1 MMSAD
6 SINTAL
12 AELENLI
19 NSCENDLIRFIEAR
33 KMNSGNEISTKKVN
47 RQLQQNPIA
56 IVGMASLLPQSRNL
70 RQYWQNIVS
79 KADCIT
85 DVPESHWSV
94 KDYYDPNPRTPED
107 KTYCKRGGF
116 IPEVDFNPM
125 EFGIPPSI
133 LEVTDVSQLLSL
145 VVAKEAMED
154 AGYGEAREFDRE
166 NVGVILGVAMAKQL
180 GMPLSAR
187 LEYPVWEKVLISSGL
202 SPEDTQ
208 KIVEKIKKCLH

>member
-1 MMSAD
+1 MSAN
-6 SINTAL
+6 SIDTAL
-12 AELENLI
+12 AELEAQI
-19 NSCENDLIRFIEAR
+19 NNCEKDLIRFIEAK
-33 KMNSGNEISTKKVN
+33 KMKSEKPMSINKIN

-56 IVGMASLLPQSRNL
+56 IVGMASLFPKARNI
-70 RQYWQNIVS
+70 REYWQNIVN
-79 KADCIT
+79 KIDCIT
-85 DVPESHWSV
+85 DVPDTHWSV

-154 AGYGEAREFDRE
+154 AGYGESREFNRE
-166 NVGVILGVAMAKQL
+166 TVGVILGVAHGQAIGNATFSQVRISDLGKSSQKQ
-180 GMPLSAR
+180 R
-187 LEYPVWEKVLISSGL
+187 FI
-202 SPEDTQ
+202 
-208 KIVEKIKKCLH
+208 